1 MKKLF
6 YLLCLMLFSLFI
18 GTYAQSPGGVHGTE
32 VWFMTESVTD
42 SLNGQYH
49 WADYSGDSIKLM
61 TKTQSLLSEFKQSR
75 SDIKTFNFNPAI
87 KVTHQDFFK
96 QFKLSKS
103 DLSQYSFIGVYAPY
117 STPNSGIVYS
127 VKSATGTT
135 TKLCDASVSVNDSL
149 IPYNNKF
156 VGNLTLSEE
165 DTKKRKEGALKILSH
180 FHVEMPNKTL
190 WGNSGN
196 AVISIGEADTIKNDN
211 TETLRTSESSY
222 QGYYPELAV
231 YSRTLTPF
239 ERNRVES
246 YFAMKYGIS
255 LNHSYYL
262 SDSTLIWDMSANLG
276 YNNRITTAVCDNNS
290 KLYQPISTTSY
301 EETPYLS
308 WLDNDTIDSYYLNN
322 SESAP
327 SKYRLLVQGKE
338 FANRMTNGKYYIWG
352 DNDLSTDLS
361 DSTKRIYRNWIIQT
375 NNPDVKP
382 NEIQNVWTGNGISI
396 YNKGFTNSL
405 IQDSQETVTA
415 VSEVL
420 SNGEGA
426 ISFTYKRL
434 KGTYDIG
441 FVSDKSATQ
450 CEIGYR
456 FTPLGSIYL
465 VINGNT
471 YKSIL
476 SSQLI
481 NEIPVKIFKYANKI
495 ILQIEG
501 IGYHTYYIDNSSDN
515 YYGFVSMNYNSNYG
529 LFSIDNIRIDGIY
542 DNGNQLELGY
552 INLDNSIYDYK
563 ENTYLIIDRSGT
575 GDFLEENLEY
585 HKTSGYD
592 KRREK
597 ILFNNIYWDIDGSG
611 TDVFS
616 FGCVDC
622 LQAEVTTTN
631 ATMGDSVSNNDG
643 SINIKIK
650 AGMPAYY
657 YNLYKIS
664 ESDTTLSTLA
674 HFSYDSISIE
684 GLQSGMYKLDV
695 GQMGGFD
702 IYGTASQNEN
712 KRIARTNNTVTS
724 GELSW
729 IIPEDNQSSVYDVGF
744 GTSQT
749 VNYGYRVIENNLYFI
764 TPGGLQS
771 YGNVTPGILISA
783 IYAGNFITFSIENQQ
798 VYRVYNVS
806 GSMYGLVEALHGD
819 CHVQSFRL
827 TGTSSMNTTAGMYA
841 DYYENCNITKYVE
854 IMNFDIE
861 NMSLLSRSN
870 ISPKSKFE
878 ISGVEDVNS
887 TDAEFIVFTKDS
899 KNFTAVLNLN
909 MLSPATL
916 VVFDA
921 SGKFVLSKDFSD
933 ASNQRELLFSV
944 PAPGVYI
951 VKAITYSRE
960 FTQKIISK

>member
-6 YLLCLMLFSLFI
+6 YLLFLMLFSLFI

-32 VWFMTESVTD
+32 AWFITEPKSD

-49 WADYSGDSIKLM
+49 WADYSGDSIRLIMK
-61 TKTQSLLSEFKQSR
+61 QNSEFSEFTLPR
-75 SDIKTFNFNPAI
+75 SELRTFNFNPAI

-96 QFKLSKS
+96 QFKLSRS
-103 DLSQYSFIGVYAPY
+103 DLSQFSFLGVYAPY
-117 STPNSGIVYS
+117 NTNNTGILYS
-127 VKSATGTT
+127 VNSATGSITRID
-135 TKLCDASVSVNDSL
+135 DASISVNDSL
-149 IPYNNKF
+149 IPYDNNIS
-156 VGNLTLSEE
+156 GNLKLSHE
-165 DTKKRKEGALKILSH
+165 DSESRKEGALKILSH
-180 FHVEMPNKTL
+180 YHAEMPNKTL
-190 WGNSGN
+190 WGNSGS
-196 AVISIGEADTIKNDN
+196 ATISIGAADTIKIDN
-211 TETLRTSESSY
+211 AETLLSSESSY

-231 YSRTLTPF
+231 YSRNLTPF

-255 LNHSYYL
+255 LNHSYYR
-262 SDSTLIWDMSANLG
+262 SDSTLIWDIADNPD
-276 YNNRITTAVCDNNS
+276 YNNRITATICDNNS
-290 KLYQPISTTSY
+290 NLYQPISTTSY

-322 SESAP
+322 SESAF

-338 FANRMTNGKYYIWG
+338 FANRMDDGKFYIWG
-352 DNDLSTDLS
+352 DNDLSTELS
-361 DSTKRIYRNWIIQT
+361 DSTMKIDRNWIIRT
-375 NNPDVKP
+375 NIPDVKP
-382 NEIQNVWTGNGISI
+382 DKIQEIWTGNGISV
-396 YNKGFTNSL
+396 YNKGYTNSL

-415 VSEVL
+415 VSEVF
-420 SNGEGA
+420 SNGVGA
-426 ISFTYKRL
+426 ISFTYNRL
-434 KGTYDIG
+434 EGTYDIG
-441 FVSDKSATQ
+441 FVSDKSATN
-450 CEIGYR
+450 CGIGYR
-456 FTPLGSIYL
+456 FTPFGNIYL
-465 VINGNT
+465 ILNGNIS
-471 YKSIL
+471 KLVL
-476 SSQLI
+476 SSSLI
-481 NEIPVKIFKYANKI
+481 NNIPVKIFKYTNKI
-495 ILQIEG
+495 ILQLDG

-552 INLDNSIYDYK
+552 INQYNSIYDYK
-563 ENTYLIIDRSGT
+563 ENTYLIIDRSGS

-597 ILFNNIYWDIDGSG
+597 LLFNNIYWDIDGSG
-611 TDVFS
+611 TDAFS

-622 LQAEVTTTN
+622 LHAEVTTTN

-657 YNLYKIS
+657 YNLYNVS
-664 ESDTTLSTLA
+664 ESDTTISALA
-674 HFSYDSISIE
+674 HFSSDSISIVN
-684 GLQSGMYKLDV
+684 LQSGLYKLDI

-712 KRIARTNNTVTS
+712 KRIAITNNTVTS

-729 IIPEDNQSSVYDVGF
+729 IIPDDIQSSVYDVGF
-744 GTSQT
+744 GTSQS
-749 VNYGYRVIENNLYFI
+749 VIYGFRVIEETLYFI
-764 TPGGLQS
+764 TPDGLYS
-771 YGNVTPGILISA
+771 YGIIQPGALISA

-798 VYRVYNVS
+798 VYRIYNVS
-806 GSMYGLVEALHGD
+806 GSLYGIVEAIHGD
-819 CHVQSFRL
+819 CHVQNFRL
-827 TGTSSMNTTAGMYA
+827 TGTSSMNKTAGMYA

-854 IMNFDIE
+854 IMNSDIE
-861 NMSLLSRSN
+861 TMSLLSRSN
-870 ISPKSKFE
+870 ISTKSKFG
-878 ISGVEDVNS
+878 ISGVEDINS
-887 TDAEFIVFTKDS
+887 TDAEFVVFTKDS

-909 MLSPATL
+909 ISSPATL

-921 SGKFVLSKDFSD
+921 SGKFVLSRDFSD
-933 ASNQRELLFSV
+933 ASGQRELSFSV
-944 PAPGVYI
+944 PAPGVYV